1 MRATSEGTSEA
12 PANPARAWAASMT
25 SALGLITMSTMAIR
39 KRTTATWKKIF
50 EPKRW
55 PSLAPSM
62 TKPDT
67 PSEYITMAVP
77 TVVGG
82 VLKLLTMPPIET
94 GSAATLKD
102 ISICPMA
109 MTIIGSHDACTS
121 VSALAT
127 ESATR
132 VLTASRLRA
141 RGEQVHPELLR
152 QERGH
157 ELALNAVPGAI
168 QRRGEGA
175 QSSLARRH
183 GDDPAADA
191 ALAR

>member
-1 MRATSEGTSEA
+1 M
-12 PANPARAWAASMT
+12 AA
-25 SALGLITMSTMAIR
+25 R
-39 KRTTATWKKIF
+39 KRTTAAWKKTF

-82 VLKLLTMPPIET
+82 VSKLLTMPLIET
-94 GSAATLKD
+94 GSAETLKD
-102 ISICPMA
+102 ISIWPMA
-109 MTIIGSHDACTS
+109 MTIIGSHEACTS
-121 VSALAT
+121 VSALSAGA
-127 ESATR
+127 ATR

-141 RGEQVHPELLR
+141 RGEQVHAELLR

-157 ELALNAVPGAI
+157 ELPLDAVTGAV
-168 QRRGEGA
+168 QRRGERA
-175 QSSLARRH
+175 QSPLARRH

-191 ALAR
+191 ALAGEP